1 MQLVWYLFTLVFGPV
16 LFWQGKRLRK
26 LAVRLPEAAGD
37 RAGKIVAAN
46 TDKPLPELK
55 VLICGD
61 SAAAGAG
68 IASQQQAL
76 AGHLTR
82 ALAVANS
89 VEWQLVAQSGLCCKG
104 LVKLLQH
111 LPEQHFDQVYVSIGV
126 NNVTALNGN
135 RQYREQYR
143 ELLTLLSTR
152 FKAPQIVISAI
163 PPMQQFTALPCPLN
177 QLHGLKARLLNSVL
191 AKELAYWPN
200 AVLVDAK
207 LSLSEELLAADGFHP
222 SAKGAALWAQLL
234 LKSAATDCK
243 QT

>member
-1 MQLVWYLFTLVFGPV
+1 MQVFWYLVTALLWP
-16 LFWQGKRLRK
+16 LLLWQGKRLRK

-37 RAGKIVAAN
+37 RAGSIAASN
-46 TDKPLPELK
+46 AAQQPVLK

-76 AGHLTR
+76 AGYLTR

-89 VEWQLVAQSGLCCKG
+89 VEWQLVAQSGLCCNG
-104 LVKLLQH
+104 LVKLLQG
-111 LPEQHFDQVYVSIGV
+111 LPAQRFDQVYVSIGV
-126 NNVTALNGN
+126 NNVTALTGN
-135 RQYREQYR
+135 RQYREQCR

-152 FKAPQIVISAI
+152 FQSPQIIISAI
-163 PPMQQFTALPCPLN
+163 PPMQQFTALTWPLN
-177 QLHGLKARLLNSVL
+177 QWLGLKARLLNKVL
-191 AKELAYWPN
+191 TQELAQWPN
-200 AVLVDAK
+200 AVMVDAK
-207 LSLSEELLAADGFHP
+207 LPLSPELLAADGFHP

-234 LKSAATDCK
+234 LETAATDCE

>member
-1 MQLVWYLFTLVFGPV
+1 MQVFWYLVTALLWP
-16 LFWQGKRLRK
+16 LLLWQGKRLRK

-37 RAGKIVAAN
+37 RAGSIAASN
-46 TDKPLPELK
+46 AAQQPVLK

-76 AGHLTR
+76 AGYLTR

-89 VEWQLVAQSGLCCKG
+89 VEWQLVAQSGLCCNG
-104 LVKLLQH
+104 LVKLLQS
-111 LPEQHFDQVYVSIGV
+111 LPEQRFDQVYVSIGV
-126 NNVTALNGN
+126 NNVTALTGN
-135 RQYREQYR
+135 RQYREQCR

-152 FKAPQIVISAI
+152 FQSPQIIISAI
-163 PPMQQFTALPCPLN
+163 PPMQQFTALPWPLN
-177 QLHGLKARLLNSVL
+177 QWLGLKARLLNKVL
-191 AKELAYWPN
+191 TQELAQWPN
-200 AVLVDAK
+200 AVMVDAK
-207 LSLSEELLAADGFHP
+207 LPLSPELLAADGFHP

-234 LKSAATDCK
+234 LETAATDCE

>member
-1 MQLVWYLFTLVFGPV
+1 MQLFWYLVTALLWP
-16 LFWQGKRLRK
+16 LLLWQGKRLRK

-37 RAGKIVAAN
+37 RLGSIAASN
-46 TDKPLPELK
+46 AAQQPVLR

-76 AGHLTR
+76 AGYLTR

-89 VEWQLVAQSGLCCKG
+89 VEWQLVAQSGLCCNG
-104 LVKLLQH
+104 LVKLLQG
-111 LPEQHFDQVYVSIGV
+111 LPEQRFDQIYVSIGV
-126 NNVTALNGN
+126 NNVTDLTGN
-135 RQYREQYR
+135 RQYREQCR

-152 FKAPQIVISAI
+152 FQSPKIIISAI
-163 PPMQQFTALPCPLN
+163 PPMQQFTALPWPLN
-177 QLHGLKARLLNSVL
+177 QWLGLKARLLNKVL
-191 AKELAYWPN
+191 TQELAHWPN
-200 AVLVDAK
+200 AVMVDAK
-207 LSLSEELLAADGFHP
+207 LPLSPELLAADGFHP

-234 LKSAATDCK
+234 LETAATDCE

>member
-1 MQLVWYLFTLVFGPV
+1 MQLFWYLITALLWP
-16 LFWQGKRLRK
+16 LLLWQGKRLRK

-37 RAGKIVAAN
+37 RAGSITASNAAQQ
-46 TDKPLPELK
+46 PVLK

-82 ALAVANS
+82 ALGVANS
-89 VEWQLVAQSGLCCKG
+89 IEWQLVAQSGLCCKG
-104 LVKLLQH
+104 LVKLLQD

-126 NNVTALNGN
+126 NNVTALHGN
-135 RQYREQYR
+135 RQYREQCR

-152 FKAPQIVISAI
+152 FQSPQIVISAI
-163 PPMQQFTALPCPLN
+163 PPMQQFTALPWPLN
-177 QLHGLKARLLNSVL
+177 QWLGLKARLLNRVL

-200 AVLVDAK
+200 AVMVDAK
-207 LSLSEELLAADGFHP
+207 LPLSPELLAADGFHP
-222 SAKGAALWAQLL
+222 SAKGAAVWAQLL
-234 LKSAATDCK
+234 QQTAATNCE

>member
-1 MQLVWYLFTLVFGPV
+1 MQLFWYLITALLWP
-16 LFWQGKRLRK
+16 LLLWQGKRLRK

-37 RAGKIVAAN
+37 RAGSITASNAAQQ
-46 TDKPLPELK
+46 PVLK

-61 SAAAGAG
+61 SAAAGVG
-68 IASQQQAL
+68 IATQQQAL

-82 ALAVANS
+82 ALGVANS
-89 VEWQLVAQSGLCCKG
+89 IEWQLVAQSGLCCKG
-104 LVKLLQH
+104 LVKLLQD

-126 NNVTALNGN
+126 NNVTALHGN
-135 RQYREQYR
+135 RQYREQCR

-163 PPMQQFTALPCPLN
+163 PPMQQFTVLPWPLN
-177 QLHGLKARLLNSVL
+177 QWLGLKTRLLNRVL

-207 LSLSEELLAADGFHP
+207 LPLSPELLAADGFHP

-234 LKSAATDCK
+234 LETAATNGK

>member
-1 MQLVWYLFTLVFGPV
+1 MHLVWYLFTLLFGPV

-37 RAGKIVAAN
+37 RAGSITASNAAQQ
-46 TDKPLPELK
+46 PVLK

-82 ALAVANS
+82 ALGVANS
-89 VEWQLVAQSGLCCKG
+89 IEWQLVAQSGLCCKG
-104 LVKLLQH
+104 LVKLLQD

-126 NNVTALNGN
+126 NNVTALHGN
-135 RQYREQYR
+135 RQYREQCR

-152 FKAPQIVISAI
+152 FQSPQIVISAI
-163 PPMQQFTALPCPLN
+163 PPMQQFTALPWPLN
-177 QLHGLKARLLNSVL
+177 QWLGLKARLLNRVL
-191 AKELAYWPN
+191 TQELADWPN
-200 AVLVDAK
+200 AVMVDAK
-207 LSLSEELLAADGFHP
+207 LPLSPELLAADGFHP

-234 LKSAATDCK
+234 LEAAAIDCE

>member
-1 MQLVWYLFTLVFGPV
+1 MQLVWYLFTLLFGPV

-37 RAGKIVAAN
+37 RAGTIVAAN
-46 TDKPLPELK
+46 TDKPLPALK

-61 SAAAGAG
+61 SAAAGVG
-68 IASQQQAL
+68 IATQQQAL
-76 AGHLTR
+76 AGYLTR

-104 LVKLLQH
+104 LVKLLQD

-126 NNVTALNGN
+126 NNVTTLTTN
-135 RQYREQYR
+135 RHYREQCR

-152 FKAPQIVISAI
+152 FQSPQIIISAI
-163 PPMQQFTALPCPLN
+163 PPMQQFTALPWPLN
-177 QLHGLKARLLNSVL
+177 QWLGLKARLLNKVL
-191 AKELAYWPN
+191 TQELAYWPN
-200 AVLVDAK
+200 AVMVDAK
-207 LSLSEELLAADGFHP
+207 LPLSPELLAADGFHP

-234 LKSAATDCK
+234 LETAATNGK